1 MILGYVD
8 AEDRIY
14 DLNFAARRM
23 KLRIE
28 TDAGG
33 SSVSFSRAQGGG
45 EVRYRVLVEASVTVS
60 VAMDHDGHP
69 VPLLRPVEGR
79 LLRHDAGLLFVASPR
94 TRDPDDP
101 GYFLVKVRAM
111 PSAVKFFF
119 EDQQGT
125 EIVSIPRDEVLR
137 VEPDA
142 EETRIFVSAANVA
155 LPNEK
160 IAYLFALRPPE
171 RLGRL
176 LDGLAMSPSL

>member
-14 DLNFAARRM
+14 DLTFAALRM

-28 TDAGG
+28 TEAGK
-33 SSVSFSRAQGGG
+33 SIVTFSRSQGGG
-45 EVRYRVLVEASVTVS
+45 EARYRVLGEAAVTMS
-60 VAMDHDGHP
+60 VALDHDGHP

-79 LLRHDAGLLFVASPR
+79 FLRHEAGILIVASPA

-101 GYFLVKVRAM
+101 GFFLVKVRAM

-119 EDQQGT
+119 EDQEGT

-137 VEPDA
+137 IETNPA
-142 EETRIFVSAANVA
+142 EARIFVSAANVA
-155 LPNEK
+155 LPKEK
-160 IAYLFALRPPE
+160 ISYLVALRPPE
-171 RLGRL
+171 RLGPL
-176 LDGLAMSPSL
+176 LEGLPMSPSA